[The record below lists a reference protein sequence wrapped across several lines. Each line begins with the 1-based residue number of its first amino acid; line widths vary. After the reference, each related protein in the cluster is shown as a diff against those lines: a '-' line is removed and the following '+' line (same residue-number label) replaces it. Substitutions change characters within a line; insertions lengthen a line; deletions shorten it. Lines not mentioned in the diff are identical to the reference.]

1 MKEKLDYEKMVEY
14 KVRIFETVFPEKAQG
29 AYADN
34 VIDKVLKDVNKIYDN
49 LSQIDNMK
57 ITVEVRAKDGEFQS
71 IIEE

>member
-57 ITVEVRAKDGEFQS
+57 ITVEVRAKDGSF
-71 IIEE
+71 

>member
-57 ITVEVRAKDGEFQS
+57 ITVEVRAKDGSYQS
-71 IIEE
+71 IIKE